1 MNHIRLGRGNNLF
14 ERPLDASIGKCAAQ
28 PAGCACRKTSVAEDL
43 NAILIGR
50 LRPFT
55 GSRRRCWDEDGCF
68 MTGLNLSLRNRLGIQ
83 LGTTDVIWHIL
94 VKNVEYAH
102 DQSDS
107 FTDSLLMAG

>member
-1 MNHIRLGRGNNLF
+1 MNHIRLGCGNNLF
-14 ERPLDASIGKCAAQ
+14 ERPLDASTGKCVTQ
-28 PAGCACRKTSVAEDL
+28 PAGRACGKASAAEDL

-68 MTGLNLSLRNRLGIQ
+68 VTGLNLSLRNRLGIQ
-83 LGTTDVIWHIL
+83 LGTTDMIWHIL

-107 FTDSLLMAG
+107 SSDSLLTAD